1 MKLIDE
7 LIHYLQANEEEINA
21 MHYGSLTFV
30 IQEGK
35 VYTATLAKEQKRGK
49 DLLFQSLKSEP
60 AVKS

>member
-1 MKLIDE
+1 MNLITE
-7 LIHYLQANEEEINA
+7 LIHYLEMNKDEINA

-49 DLLFQSLKSEP
+49 DLLFQDLRVTE
-60 AVKS
+60 VK

>member
-7 LIHYLQANEEEINA
+7 LIQFLKANEDEINA
-21 MHYGSLTFV
+21 MHYGSLAFV

-49 DLLFQSLKSEP
+49 DLLFRDLRATEAKQ
-60 AVKS
+60 